1 MREKIVKVILADES
15 IILLKGMCL
24 FFETEPYIE
33 VCGTANNGLI
43 LEELIRAKHPDIVI
57 CNPLLPIKDGLVVM
71 KEQLRKKN
79 KLKWIVL
86 EREVNI
92 MHYIEC
98 IEKGAKGYLTYQSTY
113 TEVAHAIFE
122 TERGEYYICQQA
134 LPAVTKQFVSSYT
147 STHTATIS
155 RLFTE
160 KQRKIIHLTCL
171 GFTNKQQGDELGLDP
186 RTIEKHIQ
194 IIFKKAKVN
203 NRASLVRFAFLNG
216 IENLAA
222 FFGALL
228 LFALDDESLTYA
240 IPDFLSSCSFV

>member
-1 MREKIVKVILADES
+1 MREKIIKVILADENS
-15 IILLKGMCL
+15 ILLNGMCL

-33 VCGTANNGLI
+33 VCGTANNGLL
-43 LEELIRAKHPDIVI
+43 LEELIKAKHPDIVI
-57 CNPLLPIKDGLVVM
+57 CNPFLPIKDGLVVM
-71 KEQLRKKN
+71 KDQLRKKN

-92 MHYIEC
+92 LQYIEC
-98 IEKGAKGYLTYQSTY
+98 IEKGAKGYLTYQSIL
-113 TEVAHAIFE
+113 TEVAHAIHE

-134 LPAVTKQFVSSYT
+134 LPEVTKQFVSTYT
-147 STHTATIS
+147 TTHATTIS
-155 RLFTE
+155 KLFTE

-171 GFTNKQQGDELGLDP
+171 GFTNKQQGNELGLGP

-216 IENLAA
+216 IENLPAI
-222 FFGALL
+222 FGALL
-228 LFALDDESLTYA
+228 LFVLDDEPLTYS
-240 IPDFLSSCSFV
+240 IPELLNSTGFI